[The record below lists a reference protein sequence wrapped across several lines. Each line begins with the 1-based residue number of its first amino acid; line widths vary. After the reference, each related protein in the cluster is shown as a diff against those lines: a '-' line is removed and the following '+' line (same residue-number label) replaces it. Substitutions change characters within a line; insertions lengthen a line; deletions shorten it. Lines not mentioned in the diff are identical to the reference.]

1 MTISTKYN
9 FGDKIAEQEGKVK
22 GIHIYVSENGVQTER
37 YFLGKDTW
45 LTIKTKIGRRRWQ
58 R

>member
-22 GIHIYVSENGVQTER
+22 GIHIYVSEGGVQTER
-37 YFLGKDTW
+37 YYL
-45 LTIKTKIGRRRWQ
+45 
-58 R
+58 